1 MKTIRLNILAL
12 LGLFIFVLATSCS
25 KNETSEEGIEVAE
38 APEDSKEIVLTEDQ
52 FRTMKMQWGSLFTGE
67 FSEEISV
74 QGTVKIP
81 VEGMREISA
90 YYGGYVQD
98 LKLIEGEAVRK
109 GQVLFSLENPDFIRL
124 QQDFLETKSQLAYLK
139 SEFER
144 QKTLSAEQISAQK
157 NFIKAE
163 ADYRSAIAK
172 TESLKKQLALIQINT
187 DQLTPESIKSK
198 VAVTSPIN
206 GFVENVV
213 VVPGQFLPAAGK
225 ALSLLSRDHLHIE
238 LILFE
243 KDASRVHPGQ
253 KVELTSPDKPEEVL
267 QAKIYVV
274 GQSINE
280 QRQINVHAHL
290 IDEKLESKLTPGMFL
305 QARIQLDPK
314 ISLAVPEESI
324 LEVDQDKYILVQ
336 KAKTET
342 GYVLEKVKVIPGA
355 KGKNYIAI
363 DPEKKLDPTTVVLLK
378 GGFNLL

>member
-1 MKTIRLNILAL
+1 M
-12 LGLFIFVLATSCS
+12 GLFILLLATSCS

-52 FRTMKMQWGSLFTGE
+52 FRTMKMEWGSLFTGE

-98 LKLIEGEAVRK
+98 LKLIEGEAVKK

-144 QKTLSAEQISAQK
+144 QKTLSEEQISAQK

-163 ADYRSAIAK
+163 ADYRSSLAK
-172 TESLKKQLALIQINT
+172 TESLKKQLALIQINA
-187 DQLTPESIKSK
+187 DQLTPELIKSK

-225 ALSLLSRDHLHIE
+225 ALSLLSRDHLHVE

-243 KDASRVHPGQ
+243 KDANRVHSGQ
-253 KVELTSPDKPEEVL
+253 KVELTGPDKPGEVL
-267 QAKIYVV
+267 QAKIFVV

-280 QRQINVHAHL
+280 HRQINVHAHL
-290 IDEKLESKLTPGMFL
+290 IEEKLESKLTPGMYL

-324 LEVDQDKYILVQ
+324 LEVDQDTFILVQ
-336 KAKTET
+336 KAKTDS
-342 GYVLEKVKVIPGA
+342 GYVLEKVKVVLGE
-355 KGKNYIAI
+355 KGKHYVAI
-363 DPEKKLDPTTVVLLK
+363 EPEKTLDSTTVVLFK